1 MYCYSRPID
10 FPSMLIRWLLTV
22 LYQVFLLGVLAILPV
37 IWLFGVGGFSY
48 LELAWDLNFYALVV
62 ALVESR
68 GEDLLLSTGLAL
80 ILSSII
86 YLRLPIPLLPIY
98 VPLFGRL
105 DRLLATAVA
114 IAGIIVVLFRMVHFN
129 FLIS

>member
-1 MYCYSRPID
+1 
-10 FPSMLIRWLLTV
+10 MLIRWLLTV

-68 GEDLLLSTGLAL
+68 GEDILLSTGLAL